1 MAAKNKSVP
10 VIKNYGYSTSDEMLF
25 SKANAIK
32 EAQHEADGMLE
43 PMIVWEAVGIVYPH
57 NDVSKDIQH
66 LPVLGG
72 GK

>member
-10 VIKNYGYSTSDEMLF
+10 AIKNYGFSTSCEPLF
-25 SKANAIK
+25 SKANAIEEAQK
-32 EAQHEADGMLE
+32 EADDMRE
-43 PMIVWEAVGIVYPH
+43 PMIVWEAVGIVHPL